1 MDTQLRSQI
10 VFHLTGRPED
20 PRTGET
26 SIAGM
31 RPALFARY
39 RRLEDLRYDFPV
51 VLVEG
56 GSEGPGVRALSDVVD
71 ELLRSITQPGVADE
85 GMRRRILLIEREI
98 RRRVAKGARGTL
110 AELWDLTAEALA
122 GERDDVFR
130 RDAAIARAGLPVDG
144 ELADCDDELPE
155 RFFRHTW
162 EVAQADKARRARER
176 MDGLIIRLSEVLRAD
191 LMRSPAAL
199 KQPALKASM
208 GDAHHGMFDFDAMSR
223 LLSRVDPRGGLSERR
238 RSRIEGALNVLKK
251 QRFYPV
257 PAGDRKGAAVAGYE
271 FAFDSSRAAL
281 AAFRQRLPA
290 LIELL
295 KALQVAELEVEG
307 AYTERVH
314 DAVVGALDEHNL
326 TPSDLEFFPDYFV
339 CLAGRDTDPGQTTRL
354 ADALASGVPLKIL
367 VQVGDLFEEPALG
380 RGQSAFGLRGAQ
392 LATAAMGMDEVFVLQ
407 SSASN
412 LLQLR
417 ERILHGLHYPGPAL
431 FSVYSAPSGGDNAVP
446 PYLASAAAM
455 QSRAFPAFSYDP
467 GAGQDL
473 ASRFSLENNPQ
484 PELDWPVASLSYA
497 DADLQSVTEDVAFTF
512 VDFALCNP
520 RHGRHFSVAPRAVW
534 GEAGMV
540 PAQQW
545 LADPPR
551 EAPDRV
557 PYVLAVDDGDL
568 LCRVVADER
577 LIRVALRCRDAW
589 HRLQE
594 LAGIHDSR
602 AERLLAREREAWEK
616 EHLAAQP
623 AAAAAEAAAAAPAAA
638 APAPATQ
645 AAAPAASAEAE
656 PERNPDEPYIE
667 TIRCSTCNE
676 CTQINPRMFHYNEN
690 KQAYIAD
697 LKAGT
702 YKEMVEAAESCQLSI
717 IHPGKPWDASEPGLE
732 ELIERAKP
740 FL

>member
-20 PRTGET
+20 PRQGET
-26 SIAGM
+26 NLAGM

-51 VLVEG
+51 VLVDGRG
-56 GSEGPGVRALSDVVD
+56 GGVRALSDVVD
-71 ELLRSITQPGVADE
+71 ELLRSITQPGIADE
-85 GMRRRILLIEREI
+85 GMRRRVLLVEREI
-98 RRRVAKGARGTL
+98 RRRMAKGARGTL
-110 AELWDLTAEALA
+110 TELWDIAVEALA
-122 GERDDVFR
+122 DERDAAFR
-130 RDAAIARAGLPVDG
+130 RDVAIARAGLPVDG

-162 EVAQADKARRARER
+162 EAAQAEKAERARER
-176 MDGLIIRLSEVLRAD
+176 IDGLIVRLSEVLRAD

-223 LLSRVDPRGGLSERR
+223 LLSRVDPRGGLGERR
-238 RSRIEGALNVLKK
+238 RGRIEWALSALKS

-257 PAGDRKGAAVAGYE
+257 PVTDRKAAAVAAYE
-271 FAFDSSRAAL
+271 FAFDGAGAAL

-290 LIELL
+290 LIDLL

-339 CLAGRDTDPGQTTRL
+339 CLTGRDSDPGHTTRL

-380 RGQSAFGLRGAQ
+380 LGQFAFGLRGAQ
-392 LATAAMGMDEVFVLQ
+392 LATAAMSMDDVFVLQ

-417 ERILHGLHYPGPAL
+417 DRIAYGLSYPGPAL
-431 FSVYSAPSGGDNAVP
+431 FSVYSAPAGGATALP

-467 GAGQDL
+467 GAGPDL

-484 PELDWPVASLSYA
+484 PEVDWPVAPLSYA

-520 RHGRHFSVAPRAVW
+520 RHGKHFSVAPKAAW
-534 GEAGMV
+534 GEGLV
-540 PAQQW
+540 PADRW
-545 LADPPR
+545 LTKPPR
-551 EAPDRV
+551 EATDRV
-557 PYVLAVDDGDL
+557 PCVLAVDDGDQ
-568 LCRVVADER
+568 LCRLVADER

-594 LAGIHDSR
+594 LGGIHDSR

-616 EHLAAQP
+616 EHRAAQP
-623 AAAAAEAAAAAPAAA
+623 APATEAAATAAPGPAPTE
-638 APAPATQ
+638 PAPASQ
-645 AAAPAASAEAE
+645 AAAPAAPAEAE

-717 IHPGKPWDASEPGLE
+717 IHPGKPWDPSEPGLE
-732 ELIERAKP
+732 ELIERAQP
-740 FL
+740 FQ